1 VEHPLLP
8 SSEFDRPP
16 PPNKGEGLV
25 LCLSGGGF
33 RATFFH
39 LGVVRYLAAID
50 ELRRVTDIY
59 AVSGGSI
66 LAAHLAQRWDDYK
79 DEKTFNAAADELRE
93 FAERDVRGRVVRKW
107 LLGMCFGLPL
117 YCSRFR
123 RDKLLIDEY
132 RKFFGQKQRSTG
144 LAVLKPRFGPDVHLL
159 TTSFTVGQRC
169 EFTAEGLITM
179 DPSRPA
185 IQSARFNLP
194 FALAASSAFPPLFP
208 PVRVDTRRFGI
219 PRDIYRVDFDYMT
232 DGGVYDNLGVRAA
245 MEPFLS
251 SGALYGTDVL
261 VSDASASF
269 RWDTLS
275 SFWSIVGRTTRSID
289 VMMRRIAEL
298 EIESQITRVALAKLA
313 IMKADADRGTGV
325 RGNPVKPAMPRSP
338 VFEGEPVRVPRIR
351 VVRISGSKEDSDT
364 CNPSFEMKTGGFEGT
379 SCKLVGLRFE
389 AKLMPSDKWASA
401 MASIRTDLDRFSQQE
416 LQALETW
423 GYEQAR
429 SAWPA
434 PPRERADGGRR
445 PPGWKPDP
453 IGEPPTDEQL
463 NKLRRSARRKLRIV
477 SVRDFSGVA
486 LLVILTVLGLAVW
499 QIATRWL

>member
-1 VEHPLLP
+1 MEHPSLP
-8 SSEFDRPP
+8 PPEFDRPP
-16 PPNKGEGLV
+16 GEGLV

-79 DEKTFNAAADELRE
+79 DEKTFNAAADELRA
-93 FAERDVRGRVVRKW
+93 FADWDLRGRVVRKW
-107 LLGMCFGLPL
+107 FLASLCFGLPL

-123 RDKLLIDEY
+123 RDKLLIAEY
-132 RKFFGQKQRSTG
+132 RKFFGQKQRSTS
-144 LAVLKPRFGPDVHLL
+144 LAVLKPRAGPDVHLL

-219 PRDIYRVDFDYMT
+219 PRDIFRVDFDYMT

-245 MEPFLS
+245 MKPFLS
-251 SGALYGTDVL
+251 TGALYGTDVL

-275 SFWSIVGRTTRSID
+275 SFRGIVGRTARSID

-298 EIESQITRVALAKLA
+298 EIESQITRVALAKLS

-325 RGNPVKPAMPRSP
+325 RGHPVMPAMPRSP
-338 VFEGEPVRVPRIR
+338 VFEGEPVHVPRIR
-351 VVRISGSKEDSDT
+351 VVGISGSKEDSET
-364 CNPSFEMKTGGFEGT
+364 CNPSFEMKTGG
-379 SCKLVGLRFE
+379 CKLAGLSFE

-401 MASIRTDLDRFSQQE
+401 MASIRTDLDRFSHQE

-429 SAWPA
+429 S
-434 PPRERADGGRR
+434 
-445 PPGWKPDP
+445 
-453 IGEPPTDEQL
+453 
-463 NKLRRSARRKLRIV
+463 S
-477 SVRDFSGVA
+477 S
-486 LLVILTVLGLAVW
+486 
-499 QIATRWL
+499 